1 MRRVS
6 GFFKHLKIHKKI
18 MLLYGICIAPVLL
31 TLCIM
36 DIWIMSRAIIN
47 NIRMSVEN
55 NMDVVINQIAVKTN
69 SMKNCA
75 NITVM
80 YFNELD
86 FLRSES
92 KENLSDLARHN
103 QVLKKMNYA
112 SSVFKDVDAMLFVDQ
127 KNNIYGIT
135 PQIEEIWQEK
145 DRNELLQIMQQ
156 HGGEAVWFPMNAG
169 NSITESEGELTLTM
183 GKNIVDIS
191 TGERLGV
198 LFVALKESSLEELY
212 SSLKLSEHSYYVLV
226 SEDGV
231 VVSSPDK
238 EEVGESYT
246 IKDMWSGNRKI
257 EGYLED
263 RQYLYAHRLKTVP
276 YYLLFHAPIME
287 LTQDIRILVFWI
299 LIIGFLCAILAIII
313 AVILAR
319 RITRPI
325 ICLADTMDEVSGGDL
340 TVRCE
345 NDTQDETRLIAE
357 GFNHM
362 LDTIEELVEN
372 VGEEQREKQK
382 YELALIQSQIKPHF
396 LYNTL
401 DTIYVLAHLNR
412 NEDAKQTAKALAD
425 FYRVALSSGKEI
437 ITIGE
442 EIKCLED
449 YLKIQ
454 KIRYGEDFDYKF
466 EIPEEMLQV
475 NILKMTLQPLAENA
489 IYHGLREKQD
499 GGMLT
504 IRGVVH
510 SDFVEIAVED
520 NGVGMEEDILANI
533 LQEDSTAKSF
543 GLRNVDRRIR
553 LYYGDKYGLCIKS
566 SKGMGT
572 TVYIHIP
579 ARERENGGMGHV

>member
-1 MRRVS
+1 MRKMSV
-6 GFFKHLKIHKKI
+6 FFKHLKIHKKI
-18 MLLYGICIAPVLL
+18 MLLYGICIAPILL
-31 TLCIM
+31 LLCIM
-36 DIWIMSRAIIN
+36 DIWIMGRAIIN

-55 NMDVVINQIAVKTN
+55 NMDVVVNQIAVKTN

-86 FLRSES
+86 FLRSGSEE
-92 KENLSDLARHN
+92 KISDLTRHN

-112 SSVFKDVDAMLFVDQ
+112 FSVFKDVDGMLFVDQ
-127 KNNIYGIT
+127 ENNIYGIT
-135 PQIEEIWQEK
+135 QQIEEAWKEK
-145 DRNELLQIMQQ
+145 DRSGLLQIMRQ
-156 HGGEAVWFPMNAG
+156 HGGEAVWFAMNAE
-169 NSITESEGELTLTM
+169 NSITESDDESTLTM

-198 LFVALKESSLEELY
+198 LFVTLRESSLEELY
-212 SSLKLSEHSYYVLV
+212 SSLRLSEHSYYVLV

-238 EEVGESYT
+238 EEVGKSFT
-246 IKDMWSGNRKI
+246 IKDVWNENRKI

-263 RQYLYAHRLKTVP
+263 GQYLYAHRLKMVP
-276 YYLLFHAPIME
+276 YYLLFHAPMME
-287 LTQDIRILVFWI
+287 LTQDIRTLVFWI
-299 LIIGFLCAILAIII
+299 LITGIVCALLAVMI

-325 ICLADTMDEVSGGDL
+325 ILLANTMDEVSGGDL
-340 TVRCE
+340 TIRCE

-362 LDTIEELVEN
+362 LDRIEELVEN
-372 VGEEQREKQK
+372 VGKEQREKQK

-437 ITIGE
+437 ITIDE

-454 KIRYGEDFDYKF
+454 KIRYGEEFDYRL
-466 EIPEEMLQV
+466 EIPEEMKKV
-475 NILKMTLQPLAENA
+475 AILKMTLQPLAENA
-489 IYHGLREKQD
+489 ICHGLREKQN

-504 IRGVVH
+504 IRGIVRR
-510 SDFVEIAVED
+510 DLAEITVED
-520 NGVGMEEDILANI
+520 NGVGMEEETAANI
-533 LQEDSTAKSF
+533 LQEESTESF
-543 GLRNVDRRIR
+543 GLKNVDRRIR
-553 LYYGDKYGLCIKS
+553 LYYGDGYGLRIKS
-566 SKGMGT
+566 RKGSGT

-579 ARERENGGMGHV
+579 VGEREDGGIRHV

>member
-1 MRRVS
+1 MRKVS
-6 GFFKHLKIHKKI
+6 GFFKRLKIHKKI
-18 MLLYGICIAPVLL
+18 MLLYGICIAPILL
-31 TLCIM
+31 LLCIM
-36 DIWIMSRAIIN
+36 DIWIMGRAVIN

-55 NMDVVINQIAVKTN
+55 NIDVVINQIAVKTN
-69 SMKNCA
+69 SMRNCA

-86 FLRSES
+86 FLRSGSE
-92 KENLSDLARHN
+92 ETLSDLARHN
-103 QVLKKMNYA
+103 QILKKMNYA
-112 SSVFKDVDAMLFVDQ
+112 SSVFKDVDGLLFVDQ
-127 KNNIYGIT
+127 ENNIYGIT

-145 DRNELLQIMQQ
+145 DRSELLWTMQQ
-156 HGGEAVWFPMNAG
+156 HGGEAVWFPMNAE
-169 NSITESEGELTLTM
+169 NSITESKSELTLTM

-191 TGERLGV
+191 SGERLGV
-198 LFVALKESSLEELY
+198 LFVTLKESSLEELY

-226 SEDGV
+226 SEDGI

-238 EEVGESYT
+238 EEVGQSYT
-246 IKDMWSGNRKI
+246 IKDMWGENRKI

-263 RQYLYAHRLKTVP
+263 GQYLYAHRLKMVP
-276 YYLLFHAPIME
+276 YYLLFHAPMME
-287 LTQDIRILVFWI
+287 LTQDIRTLVFWI
-299 LIIGFLCAILAIII
+299 LIIGVLCAVLAIII
-313 AVILAR
+313 AVILAG
-319 RITRPI
+319 RITKPI
-325 ICLADTMDEVSGGDL
+325 ICLANTMDEVSRGDL

-372 VGEEQREKQK
+372 VGNEQREKQK

-454 KIRYGEDFDYKF
+454 KIRYGEEFDYKF
-466 EIPEEMLQV
+466 EIPVEMKEV
-475 NILKMTLQPLAENA
+475 TILKMTLQPLVENA
-489 IYHGLREKQD
+489 IYHGLREKQN

-504 IRGVVH
+504 IKGVIH
-510 SDFVEIAVED
+510 SDFVEIMVED
-520 NGVGMEEDILANI
+520 NGVGMEEEISANI
-533 LQEDSTAKSF
+533 LQEDSTKSF
-543 GLRNVDRRIR
+543 GLKNVDRRIR
-553 LYYGDKYGLCIKS
+553 LYYGNEYGLRIKS
-566 SKGMGT
+566 IKDLGT

-579 ARERENGGMGHV
+579 IRKSENGGMKHV